1 MNEIDQILSNIDKG
15 DDDRLFSETDGE
27 DKKNDEIIK
36 LIDSLDESVDEQS
49 AGNVSDIQEATEQD
63 PAKDLKIDGTSETT
77 AVLEPEPPAANE
89 TQTPAELE
97 MYSIRGTKSWNRREP
112 YIIRFNPDALK
123 NDMES
128 LQKAFYFVDE
138 PSDQGAIKL
147 KIKQEI
153 VAFMRRPTAHVTDR
167 YQEFIYK
174 NIIAADQELSLN
186 FKLEQ
191 NGDKLFMY
199 HCGPLTV
206 YKYIKDKFNNH
217 KYGYCYK
224 YLPGNKAARFFPD
237 EFIKEIVLKWFE
249 QNINVLEL
257 PFDSIHKYEEIKN
270 IVFDKYHQDLKIF
283 NARLDQLN
291 AKLGSEK
298 TISRIK
304 LFQLKGT
311 QWFGEL
317 TIEIYRRFL
326 GASIFM

>member
-1 MNEIDQILSNIDKG
+1 MNEIDQILSNIEKG
-15 DDDRLFSETDGE
+15 DDDQLFSETDG
-27 DKKNDEIIK
+27 DNKKNDDIIK
-36 LIDSLDESVDEQS
+36 LIDSLDESVEEKS
-49 AGNVSDIQEATEQD
+49 TGYVSDTREATEPD
-63 PAKDLKIDGTSETT
+63 PTEALKINETI
-77 AVLEPEPPAANE
+77 AVLEPEPHDANE
-89 TQTPAELE
+89 TPTPADLE
-97 MYSIRGTKSWNRREP
+97 IFSVRGTKSWNRREP
-112 YIIRFNPDALK
+112 YIIRFNHEVLK

-128 LQKAFYFVDE
+128 LQKSFYFVEE

-153 VAFMRRPTAHVTDR
+153 VTFMRRPTAHVTDR

-174 NIIAADQELSLN
+174 NIIAAEQELSFN

-191 NGDKLFMY
+191 NGDRLFMY
-199 HCGPLTV
+199 HLGPLTV
-206 YKYIKDKFNNH
+206 YKYIKDNFNNH

-249 QNINVLEL
+249 QNINILDL
-257 PFDSIHKYEEIKN
+257 PFDSIQKYEEIKN
-270 IVFDKYHQDLKIF
+270 IVFDKYHHDLKIF

-304 LFQLKGT
+304 LFQLKGD
-311 QWFGEL
+311 QWFGHL